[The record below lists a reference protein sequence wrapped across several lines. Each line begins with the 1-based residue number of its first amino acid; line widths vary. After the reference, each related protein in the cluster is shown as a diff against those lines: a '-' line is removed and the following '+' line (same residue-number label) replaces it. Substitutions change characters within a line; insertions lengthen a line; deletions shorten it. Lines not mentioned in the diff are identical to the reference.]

1 MALTD
6 KTAADAAEQ
15 YFTEGEYWKGAVNRL
30 GTSLTPV
37 IKLPAELAT
46 KKQFFPDITKPSP
59 MRDQWA
65 YLLQNAEMG
74 WTMMG
79 VNSLYQLGRDMPS
92 TGVTGAG
99 SLTRSLWNFV
109 GYTTDTGES
118 AYNYIRSK
126 AFDFHEEKEGP
137 QAGFT
142 TEGKSDALYYYK
154 KAKKYGDEGAAA
166 TWKQNYF
173 DLGGTT
179 SGLKRSATTSRPLAR
194 VNKHKKA
201 FLRSLTNTEKEIL
214 KRAEKWHKETMR

>member
-1 MALTD
+1 MQGALTDALEWFGAGSFFATATDVALTD

-118 AYNYIRSK
+118 
-126 AFDFHEEKEGP
+126 
-137 QAGFT
+137 
-142 TEGKSDALYYYK
+142 DALYYYK